1 MNLEKERETQN
12 IEQLWGIGW
21 LREKIMGKSRVRKE
35 VKRVV
40 GQTEVEREVGGGKR
54 GIGG

>member
-1 MNLEKERETQN
+1 MDLEKERDTKHRAVG
-12 IEQLWGIGW
+12 GIGW

-40 GQTEVEREVGGGKR
+40 GQKEVEREVGGGKR